1 MAVQHYWS
9 LQKVQTLNAIVH
21 LAVPHIMKLQ
31 TGVAYSKRRVSL
43 PKSWKVLLFMV
54 CHILLFLCSG
64 TLCMELHPLVIRKK
78 KKVVNFV

>member
-31 TGVAYSKRRVSL
+31 TGVAYSKRRVS
-43 PKSWKVLLFMV
+43 KSWKVLLFMV

-78 KKVVNFV
+78 KVVNFV